1 MKTAFPSLSVALL
14 ASLASIS
21 AHAVPV
27 PPEEDGIALKPSQSI
42 SAHSAPVPQEGTEG
56 FRVFVNSAGPV
67 TATYQGS
74 GADFNND
81 LYLMLDASLKPGNDG
96 NPSNDVLI
104 FNNHS
109 TPVGETRNLGTFSGG
124 TELMFRLHVNTTG
137 DDFFTGPA
145 SGNPDG
151 EFHARAQGNWLP
163 DTTLVSFEDR
173 YNSFDRNF
181 NDFSSSFSNTTAAIP
196 EPESYAMLLVGL
208 GVIGA
213 IARRGRKN
221 RLRSGET
228 RACKG

>member
-1 MKTAFPSLSVALL
+1 MKLAFRSSTVVLL
-14 ASLASIS
+14 AYMASVS
-21 AHAVPV
+21 AHAAEDNGIVLKPSRLLSAQAAPV
-27 PPEEDGIALKPSQSI
+27 PPE
-42 SAHSAPVPQEGTEG
+42 GTEG
-56 FRVFVNSAGPV
+56 WRVFVKTDGPV

-81 LYLMLDASLKPGNDG
+81 LYLMLDRSGKPGNDG
-96 NPSNDVLI
+96 NLANDLLI

-109 TPVGETRNLGTFSGG
+109 TPLGEARNLGTFSGG
-124 TELMFRLHVNTTG
+124 TELTFRLHVNTTG
-137 DDFFTGPA
+137 DDFFTGPR
-145 SGNPDG
+145 SSNPDG
-151 EFHARAQGNWLP
+151 EFHARAQDNWLP

-181 NDFSSSFSNTTAAIP
+181 NDLSSSYSNTVAAIP

-221 RLRSGET
+221 PPSWR
-228 RACKG
+228 